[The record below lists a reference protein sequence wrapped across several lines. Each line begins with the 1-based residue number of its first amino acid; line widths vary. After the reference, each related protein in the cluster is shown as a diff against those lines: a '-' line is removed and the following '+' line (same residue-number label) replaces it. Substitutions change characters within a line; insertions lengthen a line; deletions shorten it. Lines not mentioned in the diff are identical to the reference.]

1 MSPIQISF
9 DPSSNPLFSRLAEL
23 DLDRENFAIFG
34 SAPLYA
40 RGMIS
45 HIGDLDIIARGAAW
59 DKARQLGT
67 SAFGPLRSIPLVQF
81 WGGKIEVFSEWLP
94 KIWDTDFLIDQS
106 EWLSG
111 FRFVRLECVLTY
123 KLVLGRSKDLVHL
136 DQVRGY
142 LAGQSAS
149 PTLGR

>member
-1 MSPIQISF
+1 MPPSRILF
-9 DPSSNPLFSRLAEL
+9 DPSSHPLFSRLAEL

-45 HIGDLDIIARGAAW
+45 QISDLDIIARGAAW
-59 DKARQLGT
+59 NKARQLGT
-67 SAFGPLRSIPLVQF
+67 SAFGPLRSIPIIQF
-81 WGGKIEVFSEWLP
+81 WGGKIEIFSEWLP
-94 KIWDTDFLIDQS
+94 RIWDTDFLIDQS

-123 KLVLGRSKDLVHL
+123 KWVLNRPKDLVHME
-136 DQVRGY
+136 QVRGC
-142 LAGQSAS
+142 LAHQSAS
-149 PTLGR
+149 PRLGR